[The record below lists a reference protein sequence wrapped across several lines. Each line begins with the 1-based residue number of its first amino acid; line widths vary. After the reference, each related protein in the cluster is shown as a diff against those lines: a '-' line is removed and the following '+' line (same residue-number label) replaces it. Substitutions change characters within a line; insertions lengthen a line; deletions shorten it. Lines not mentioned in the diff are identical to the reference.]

1 MNRAKQSGRVV
12 VCVASVV
19 CVGAMG
25 GAAFGQI
32 ATGFEAPDYAG
43 SAGGTALTMGIGGG
57 GQDGWYVPDIAGS
70 IDASVYAYGGNA
82 LNIVANAEGGGQF
95 LACVSQGGTAFPR
108 AQRAVTFVD
117 GEVYTAT
124 WDTLGAFQ
132 GTLPAVDNI
141 GSFSL
146 QPSTLANYYQQ
157 LMRWGPGAATGETYE
172 IAYGVF
178 PATGTTGAGAGIVF
192 ALAGV
197 AWQNIPVGHWI
208 RQSTTWSFGSNRI
221 LSVSIRDLTAG
232 GPETTVDVSTM
243 DWYLAGGAAN
253 VLQLPIATDVRCFG
267 GGATIGNISAW
278 DNVRITSVPRCHG
291 SCVADFDD
299 GSGSGVPDGG
309 VTIDDLLYYLGLF
322 GDGASCADV
331 DNGTFTG
338 TQDGGVTI
346 DDLLYFLARFADGC

>member
-1 MNRAKQSGRVV
+1 MDRGTNGRVSM
-12 VCVASVV
+12 CVAL
-19 CVGAMG
+19 AM
-25 GAAFGQI
+25 AAAVSSSAPAQI
-32 ATGFEAPDYAG
+32 ATGFESPDYVG
-43 SAGGTALTMGIGGG
+43 SASGTALTMGIGGG
-57 GQDGWYVPDIAGS
+57 GQQGWYVPNIAGS
-70 IDASVYAYGGNA
+70 IDAGVYAYAGNG
-82 LNIVANAEGGGQF
+82 LNLVVNAEGGGQF
-95 LACVSQGGTAFPR
+95 LACVSHGGAAFPR
-108 AQRAVTFVD
+108 AQHAVTFVD

-146 QPSTLANYYQQ
+146 QPSTSANYYQQ
-157 LMRWGPGAATGETYE
+157 LMRWGAGAATGETYE

-178 PATGTTGAGAGIVF
+178 PATGTTGAGAGIGF
-192 ALAGV
+192 LLPGV
-197 AWQNIPVGHWI
+197 EWQNIPVNHWI
-208 RQSTTWSFGSNRI
+208 RQSTTWSFGSNRL

-232 GPETTVDVSTM
+232 GSETTADVSGM
-243 DWYLAGGAAN
+243 DWYLAGGAGN

-299 GSGSGVPDGG
+299 GSGMGVPDGG
-309 VTIDDLLYYLGLF
+309 VTIDDLLYYIGLF
-322 GDGASCADV
+322 GDGATCADV

-346 DDLLYFLARFADGC
+346 DDLLYYLTRFADGC